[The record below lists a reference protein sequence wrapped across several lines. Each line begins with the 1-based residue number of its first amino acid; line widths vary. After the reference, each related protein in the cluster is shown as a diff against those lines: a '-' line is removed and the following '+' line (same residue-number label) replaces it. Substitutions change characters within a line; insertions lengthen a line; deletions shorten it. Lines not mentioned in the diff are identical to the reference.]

1 MLRKEA
7 RQNVADDASD
17 SMGCKY
23 LDKKFS
29 FSLLCIRER
38 QE

>member
-23 LDKKFS
+23 LGKNL
-29 FSLLCIRER
+29 SL
-38 QE
+38 